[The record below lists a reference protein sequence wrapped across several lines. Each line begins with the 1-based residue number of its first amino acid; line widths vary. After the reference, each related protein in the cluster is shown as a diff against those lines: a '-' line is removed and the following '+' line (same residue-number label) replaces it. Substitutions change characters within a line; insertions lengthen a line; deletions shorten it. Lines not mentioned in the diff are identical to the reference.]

1 MLCAFCLFVFKL
13 ASVIVKKCVSSSV
26 VTVEWQRTLLAGG
39 SGREHT
45 ESQNLVNSHRTQN
58 PSQPAH
64 ALRHGCASQDAHM
77 L

>member
-39 SGREHT
+39 SGG
-45 ESQNLVNSHRTQN
+45 STQ
-58 PSQPAH
+58 S
-64 ALRHGCASQDAHM
+64 LRI